1 MLSLSREE
9 TRNIKTTLHDIIN
22 SLKSSV
28 DESLDLIN
36 SKFEK
41 ILIKN
46 FEMKMKTKSLTKF

>member
-9 TRNIKTTLHDIIN
+9 TRNIKTTLHGIIN

-41 ILIKN
+41 ILMKN
-46 FEMKMKTKSLTKF
+46 SEMKTKSLTKF